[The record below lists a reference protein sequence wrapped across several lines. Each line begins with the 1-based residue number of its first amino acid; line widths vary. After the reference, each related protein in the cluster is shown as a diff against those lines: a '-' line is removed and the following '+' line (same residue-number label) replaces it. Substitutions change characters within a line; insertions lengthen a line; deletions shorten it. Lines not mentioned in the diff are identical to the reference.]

1 MISDILT
8 IIWKELKEILF
19 QRGRFRGGWL
29 GMVFFVL
36 VFGIFMPLQSGPDWV
51 SSPIGLIYWA
61 WIPFLLV
68 SGIVA
73 DTFAGERERHTL
85 ETLLA
90 SRLSDR
96 AILFGK
102 LFTAILYGWGFTVLS
117 MLISLVTVNIAHGQ
131 NGLLLYP
138 LDIGAGIL
146 ALSFLIA
153 GLSAGLG
160 VLVSLR
166 ASTVR
171 QAQQTFSIAFFAIF
185 ILIFALPMLPASLQL
200 RLVQLVSKANV
211 TAIVAAVAAALVI
224 LDIILVGLG
233 MIRFKRDRLILD

>member
-8 IIWKELKEILF
+8 IIWKEYKEILF
-19 QRGRFRGGWL
+19 QGGRFRGGWL
-29 GMVFFVL
+29 GMAFFVL
-36 VFGIFMPLQSGPDWV
+36 VFGIFMPIQTGPGWV
-51 SSPIGLIYWA
+51 NSPIGLVYWA

-102 LFTAILYGWGFTVLS
+102 LFAAILYGWGFTILS
-117 MLISLVTVNIAHGQ
+117 MIISLVTVNIAYGQ

-138 LDIGAGIL
+138 LNIGIGIFT
-146 ALSFLIA
+146 LSFLIA

-160 VLVSLR
+160 VLISLR

-171 QAQQTFSIAFFAIF
+171 QAQQTFTIAFFAIF
-185 ILIFALPMLPASLQL
+185 ILIFALPMLPANLQM
-200 RLVQLVSKANV
+200 RLVQLVSGANLS
-211 TAIVAAVAAALVI
+211 AIAAAIAVVLVI
-224 LDIILVGLG
+224 LDAILIGLA
-233 MIRFKRDRLILD
+233 MIRFRRDRLILD